1 MMNVLKS
8 NAVFNSYSSQKKWNL
23 NGDFPSDIQ
32 TRSYAQTN
40 IQLFNQLH
48 CNRYYSD
55 TDLKSICNAYS
66 FARKLF
72 AGLVRGS
79 GKPFMCHLVGTASI
93 LASLNAPIQVVTA
106 GLLHASYIY
115 GQLATTEEDRFPNAK
130 KQLSLTDT
138 AFYLVHDEPL
148 LQYLGVK
155 ADIQRF
161 KPTLYTSEDS
171 LRELAKVKT
180 AAAAANRNRI
190 SVLLANKEIDRTLT
204 VTHTLWAMLGVLPQN
219 AVQLPHRHQSVALDL
234 ILDCDPGCYTLV
246 GTSIADTGE
255 IINPTKVEWQ
265 PYSVFITPPGYWHA
279 HYNESASEA
288 HLIPMQDAGLQ
299 TYLRTLDIKFGR

>member
-1 MMNVLKS
+1 MMNILKS

-55 TDLKSICNAYS
+55 TDLKSICNSYS
-66 FARKLF
+66 FARELF

-115 GQLATTEEDRFPNAK
+115 GQLATIEKDRFPNAK
-130 KQLSLTDT
+130 KQLSLTVGQQT
-138 AFYLVHDEPL
+138 EELIA
-148 LQYLGVK
+148 
-155 ADIQRF
+155 R
-161 KPTLYTSEDS
+161 YTQMKWNKYTIPQIGDRLKHFTDLE
-171 LRELAKVKT
+171 KQ
-180 AAAAANRNRI
+180 
-190 SVLLANKEIDRTLT
+190 VLLIRLANELEDHLDGGVLYCGNAEQRRQYICSSLYLSVAMAEQLNYPQLAATLENTFRETLT
-204 VTHTLWAMLGVLPQN
+204 K
-219 AVQLPHRHQSVALDL
+219 QLPEVLMGQGRS
-234 ILDCDPGCYTLV
+234 
-246 GTSIADTGE
+246 S
-255 IINPTKVEWQ
+255 
-265 PYSVFITPPGYWHA
+265 
-279 HYNESASEA
+279 
-288 HLIPMQDAGLQ
+288 
-299 TYLRTLDIKFGR
+299 TYA